1 MNTPNKLTVL
11 RMILVPFF
19 MAFMMIDINNIPLVI
34 IGLVI
39 FVIASITDAVDGR
52 MARKYNMVTDF
63 GRFMDPLADKMLTTA
78 AFLVIAHHG
87 RASVIAVMLI
97 LTRDFIVS
105 GIRLVAASGGKVI
118 AASWWGKIK
127 TIFQMVAIIV
137 AILLFLPIFPENVS
151 VMITDILVW
160 LSAVITVVSG
170 YDYVAKNFDLIKEA
184 K

>member
-19 MAFMMIDINNIPLVI
+19 MAFMMIDIKNIPLVI
-34 IGLVI
+34 IGLII
-39 FVIASITDAVDGR
+39 FVVASITDAVDGN
-52 MARKYNMVTDF
+52 MARKHNMVTDF
-63 GRFMDPLADKMLTTA
+63 GKFMDPLADKMLTTA
-78 AFLVIAHHG
+78 AFLVLAHHG

-97 LTRDFIVS
+97 LTREFIVS

-137 AILLFLPIFPENVS
+137 AIILFLPIFSENLS

-160 LSAVITVVSG
+160 ISAVITVVSG